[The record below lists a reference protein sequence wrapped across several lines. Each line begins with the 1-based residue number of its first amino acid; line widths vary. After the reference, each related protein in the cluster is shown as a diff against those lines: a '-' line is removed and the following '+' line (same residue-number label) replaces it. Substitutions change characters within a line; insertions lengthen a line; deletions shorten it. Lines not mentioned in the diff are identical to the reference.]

1 MSADPRLMILP
12 TWVTLGTCCTGVRR
26 ALTRYSNYLS
36 FDIIRRIL
44 EDYFNYDV
52 FAVMNITDVDDK
64 VRLPELEWECG

>member
-1 MSADPRLMILP
+1 MSADLLLMILP
-12 TWVTLGTCCTGVRR
+12 TWVMLGTFCTGVGH

-64 VRLPELEWECG
+64 ARLHELLWECG